1 MRYNDEFRL
10 YREIVKYSNYI
21 RRYVLGTITNVHRD
35 LRIHLMDE
43 VYALERNLVSAT
55 STKGNIR
62 MKYITEMIIIEKMLD
77 LISDDIRTFCPKS
90 KKKIDKSIE
99 YLVKIKSMTYAW
111 RDNPETN

>member
-43 VYALERNLVSAT
+43 VYALER
-55 STKGNIR
+55 
-62 MKYITEMIIIEKMLD
+62 Y
-77 LISDDIRTFCPKS
+77 LI
-90 KKKIDKSIE
+90 
-99 YLVKIKSMTYAW
+99 
-111 RDNPETN
+111 